1 MQEPLFKTRFSA
13 TAHVLKQPS
22 EDILK
27 ESKASLSDLKKLLP
41 EDIRPEEDPDLLY
54 IVANLA
60 VPGMVNL
67 NDDCLMPD
75 KAVAVYKKF
84 EKKLSDIE
92 HNRSDINGF
101 ILKSCLTNEDNEEIS
116 EEEALSSKKPFF
128 ITTISVLWKIANRKL
143 CELIEEA
150 SDPSNPNYNK
160 FSLSFEVGFS
170 TYDIGVT
177 TPDRNAFSAR
187 IYNLESQDWPV
198 LEKTLRANGGNGIA
212 DKEGDI
218 VFRVLKDGIIPLGQG
233 VVLEPA
239 AQVRGIE
246 VIKSSEEVN
255 EPENDK
261 KEKPEEDDKEEKEP
275 EEREIE
281 LTPEQLVQI
290 IKDTVQFILSE
301 SKKNNKLIKNSV
313 LNSIS
318 NNHMKNLQ
326 ELEASW
332 DEVKTQDSK
341 EVFANVRQI
350 LTDEITKASEE
361 FAKKQEE
368 EKARSETLAKEKEA
382 AELAQA
388 ELKKQLEAI
397 QSELQTI
404 KDAAVAAQ
412 KEQSFNN
419 HMSLIDQTF
428 DLDEDEMALI
438 TAEVRDLDDESF
450 AKWMDKSKKLMKEK
464 TKAFKAEKKEKME
477 KKLCDAGVKVTL
489 DDKTLD
495 FVEILAS
502 AKQVEPTISNVVE
515 TSKKESIFD
524 QVKKAFG
531 QDKE

>member
-1 MQEPLFKTRFSA
+1 MQEPPFKTRFSA
-13 TAHVLKQPS
+13 IAHVIKQPS

-41 EDIRPEEDPDLLY
+41 ENIRPEEDPDLLY

-60 VPGMVNL
+60 VPGVVNL
-67 NDDCLMPD
+67 NDDCLTPER
-75 KAVAVYKKF
+75 AVAVYKKF

-101 ILKSCLTNEDNEEIS
+101 ILKSCLTNEKDEEIS
-116 EEEALSSKKPFF
+116 EQEALESKKPFF
-128 ITTISVLWKIANRKL
+128 ITTISILWKIANKKL

-150 SDPSNPNYNK
+150 SDPSNANYNK
-160 FSLSFEVGFS
+160 LSLSFEVGFS

-177 TPDRNAFSAR
+177 YPDRSLFSATIFTPDSP
-187 IYNLESQDWPV
+187 DWNT
-198 LEKTLRANGGNGIA
+198 LEKTLRANGGSGIA
-212 DKEGDI
+212 DREGDI
-218 VFRVLKDGIIPLGQG
+218 VFRILKDGIIPLGQG
-233 VVLEPA
+233 IVLEPA
-239 AQVRGIE
+239 AQVKGIE
-246 VIKSSEEVN
+246 VIKSSEEVQ
-255 EPENDK
+255 ES
-261 KEKPEEDDKEEKEP
+261 EDDKKTDLEKEDEQEEP
-275 EEREIE
+275 EEQKIE
-281 LTPEQLVQI
+281 LTQDQLIEI
-290 IKDTVQFILSE
+290 IKDTIQFILSE
-301 SKKNNKLIKNSV
+301 SKKNNNLTKNSV
-313 LNSIS
+313 LTSIS

-368 EKARSETLAKEKEA
+368 EKTRAESLAKEKEA

-388 ELKKQLEAI
+388 ELKKQLDTI
-397 QSELQTI
+397 QAELKAM
-404 KDAAVAAQ
+404 KDAEVLAR
-412 KEQSFNN
+412 KEQSYQD
-419 HMSLIDQTF
+419 HMGLIDQTF
-428 DLDEDEMALI
+428 DLEDDELALI

-450 AKWMDKSKKLMKEK
+450 AKWFDKSKKLMKEK
-464 TKAFKAEKKEKME
+464 TKAYKAEKKEKME
-477 KKLCDAGVKVTL
+477 KKLCDAGVKASF
-489 DDKTLD
+489 DEKTLD
-495 FVEILAS
+495 FKEILAS
-502 AKQVEPTISNVVE
+502 AKQVEPAISNVVE